1 MFAPLVCSAAARRG
15 GGGREEE
22 HLCHGRG
29 ASAWH
34 KVKGLYWNVLFLGTE
49 QAGERGE
56 RAGWGG
62 LTAALESSVVITSD
76 RLCEAKAGVRAGVS
90 VLARL
95 VVGSCWERGHVP
107 GR

>member
-1 MFAPLVCSAAARRG
+1 MPRPGSERLAQG
-15 GGGREEE
+15 E
-22 HLCHGRG
+22 G
-29 ASAWH
+29 A
-34 KVKGLYWNVLFLGTE
+34 VL
-49 QAGERGE
+49 ERAIFRH
-56 RAGWGG
+56 RAGWGAGGEGRMGG

-95 VVGSCWERGHVP
+95 LVGSCWERRHVP